1 MTTIEGVATSITAFL
16 GRAVDGPI
24 NEATPITSYADF
36 QRIFGGLKYE
46 FPLSY
51 AVRDFFMNGGAQA
64 VIVRLQGRELTLSTS
79 DYLGSRSNREGI
91 FALEKTSIFNLLCIP
106 DDSRLDVRSSANIY
120 EVYRTALPYCRE
132 RRAMLIVDAP
142 LEWTT
147 PQGVAGL
154 VDGPRSKLE
163 SDIGLA
169 GEDAPNA
176 ILIYPRIR
184 QADPD
189 RNGQIDSFVPCGIM
203 AGIIAR
209 TDELRG
215 VWKAPAGIGA
225 SLVGIHS
232 LSVLLNDV
240 QTGILNKVGINCLR
254 NFPALGNV
262 VWGARTLDGDDQN
275 ASPWKFFPVR
285 RTALYIEE
293 SVDRGTQW
301 AVFEP
306 NDEQLWEKLRLD
318 VGAFM
323 DNLFRQGAFQGQ
335 APRDAYF
342 VKCDQ
347 ATTTPPDVSGGIVNI
362 LVGFAPLRAWRIR
375 SVETLAEGWPS
386 RSLVI
391 AVPINNFCIPL
402 RSIHHRRITS
412 LFVRLC

>member
-24 NEATPITSYADF
+24 NEATAITSYADF

-154 VDGPRSKLE
+154 VDDPRSKLE

-176 ILIYPRIR
+176 ILFYPRIR

-240 QTGILNKVGINCLR
+240 QTGMLNKVGINCLR

-275 ASPWKFFPVR
+275 ASRWKFFPVR

-306 NDEQLWEKLRLD
+306 NDEQLWARLRLD

-323 DNLFRQGAFQGQ
+323 NNLFRQGAFQGQ
-335 APRDAYF
+335 TPRDAYF

-347 ATTTPPDVSGGIVNI
+347 ATTTQPDVSRGIVNI
-362 LVGFAPLRAWRIR
+362 LVGFAPLRPGEFVVIQLSQSAGQ
-375 SVETLAEGWPS
+375 VEA
-386 RSLVI
+386 
-391 AVPINNFCIPL
+391 
-402 RSIHHRRITS
+402 
-412 LFVRLC
+412 